1 MGLWLISSI
10 RFFPRVYIAMGL
22 VKEFKEFAMKGN
34 VVDLAVGLIVGASF
48 GKIVSSM
55 VNDVIMPPVGK
66 IIGGVNFTEL
76 KYSLG
81 KTIVKSPPDADGK
94 ITETVK
100 EAFVNYGMFL
110 QNCFD
115 FLIVAFVV
123 FMLVKAMNH
132 AKALTEKKAAETP
145 AAPPAPSE
153 DVLLL
158 REIRDALK
166 AR

>member
-1 MGLWLISSI
+1 
-10 RFFPRVYIAMGL
+10 MGL

-34 VVDLAVGLIVGASF
+34 VIDLAVGLIIGASF

-81 KTIVKSPPDADGK
+81 QTVTKSAPDADGK
-94 ITETVK
+94 VVETIK

-123 FMLVKAMNH
+123 FMLVKAVNH
-132 AKALTEKKAAETP
+132 AKVIAERKAAQT
-145 AAPPAPSE
+145 PPAPTMPPE
-153 DVLLL
+153 DIVLL

>member
-1 MGLWLISSI
+1 MGLIQ
-10 RFFPRVYIAMGL
+10 
-22 VKEFKEFAMKGN
+22 EFKEFAMKGN
-34 VVDLAVGLIVGASF
+34 VIDLAVGLIVGASF

-66 IIGGVNFTEL
+66 MIGGVNFTEL

-81 KTIVKSPPDADGK
+81 KTVVKSAPDADGK
-94 ITETVK
+94 VTETIK

-123 FMLVKAMNH
+123 FMLVKAVNH
-132 AKALTEKKAAETP
+132 ARAIAERKAAKI
-145 AAPPAPSE
+145 PPAPTMPPE
-153 DVLLL
+153 DIVLL

>member
-1 MGLWLISSI
+1 MGLI
-10 RFFPRVYIAMGL
+10 
-22 VKEFKEFAMKGN
+22 KEFKEFAMKGN

-81 KTIVKSPPDADGK
+81 QTVVKSPPDADGK
-94 ITETVK
+94 VAETVK

-123 FMLVKAMNH
+123 FIIVKAMNH
-132 AKALTEKKAAETP
+132 AKAISERKAALATP
-145 AAPPAPSE
+145 APPVISE
-153 DVLLL
+153 DILLL